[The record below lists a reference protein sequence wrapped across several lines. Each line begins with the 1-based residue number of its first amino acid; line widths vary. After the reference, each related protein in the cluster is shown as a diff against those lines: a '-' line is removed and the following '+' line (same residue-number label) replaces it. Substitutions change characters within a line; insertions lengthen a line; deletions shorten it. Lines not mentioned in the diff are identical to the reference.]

1 MSPELQN
8 DYKMLTEEQL
18 HEAAECLKV
27 MAHPARL
34 NMVQILMQSEFP
46 VHEIASLC
54 RISANQTCEH
64 LRLMQGRG
72 LLTSRR
78 EGKIVYYKIANPRL
92 PGLIHCIRKNCEVK
106 SALEISDNT

>member
-1 MSPELQN
+1 
-8 DYKMLTEEQL
+8 
-18 HEAAECLKV
+18 
-27 MAHPARL
+27 
-34 NMVQILMQSEFP
+34 
-46 VHEIASLC
+46 EIATLC

-92 PGLIHCIRKNCEVK
+92 PGLIDCIRKNCEAK
-106 SALEISDNT
+106 PSEK

>member
-1 MSPELQN
+1 MSPELEN
-8 DYKMLTEEQL
+8 ESKMLTEEQL

-34 NMVQILMQSEFP
+34 NMVQILMQGEFP
-46 VHEIASLC
+46 VHEIAALC

-92 PGLIHCIRKNCEVK
+92 PGLIHCIRKHCEVQPD
-106 SALEISDNT
+106 LEKPDHT